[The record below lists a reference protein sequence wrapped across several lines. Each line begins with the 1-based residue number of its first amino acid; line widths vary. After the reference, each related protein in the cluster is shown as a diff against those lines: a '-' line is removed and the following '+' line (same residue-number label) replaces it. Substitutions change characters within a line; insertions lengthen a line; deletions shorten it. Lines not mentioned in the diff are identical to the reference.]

1 VAFRPALRELV
12 GRVPGARGAVFC
24 DLQGESIDLALA
36 EPSPSGC
43 GDLTEY
49 DLQLAGAQVASA
61 WLNLHRGSVQRGAGS
76 AVELQ
81 LHCDAGTLLCRVL
94 REGYY
99 LVLLLAPGK
108 PAAGPAAFALRQAAA
123 RVVSEL

>member
-1 VAFRPALRELV
+1 MAFRPALRELI
-12 GRVPGARGAVFC
+12 GRAPGARGAVFC
-24 DLQGESIDLALA
+24 DLQGESIDFALA
-36 EPSPSGC
+36 QPPPAGC
-43 GDLTEY
+43 GELTDY

-61 WLNLHRGSVQRGAGS
+61 WLNLHRESVQRGAGS

-81 LHCDAGTLLCRVL
+81 LRCDAGTLFCRVL

-108 PAAGPAAFALRQAAA
+108 RASAPAAFALREAAA
-123 RVVSEL
+123 RVLTEL